1 MSDIVGSAL
10 VCSAD
15 ERIREAVARAGY
27 KVTAATTGAEALPR
41 VRHDHWSVIALDES
55 TGRETLA
62 YLHGLPGVRRRELF
76 VVSFGDRF
84 ETGDRF
90 QAWSR
95 SVDLVVHPDDAFE
108 HLRRQIAD
116 GMREKDEFYRKF
128 RTLQRD
134 AGALLGAHA

>member
-1 MSDIVGSAL
+1 MSDFVGSAL
-10 VCSAD
+10 VCTAD
-15 ERIREAVARAGY
+15 ERVSAAVARAGY
-27 KVTAATTGAEALPR
+27 KATPAPTCAEALPC
-41 VRHDHWSVIALDES
+41 VRHDHWSVIALDAS

-62 YLHGLPGVRRRELF
+62 YLHSLPGARRRDLF
-76 VVSFGDRF
+76 VVLFGDRF
-84 ETGDRF
+84 ETGNRL

-95 SVDLVVHPDDAFE
+95 SVDLVVHPDDGE

-116 GMREKDEFYRKF
+116 GLREKDEFYRRF